1 MYYFFHPG
9 RWPIT
14 AAVLLLPLVFLTPA
28 LYGQGAA
35 PAASSRAVQ
44 LPLSAREPSTVT
56 IQQSTLPP
64 PGSSVNTSSLQIQV
78 SGGYNG
84 SVPGRDLPT
93 GPITLTL
100 QEAVTRGLQTNLG
113 IIGADAASMQARAQR
128 IQARSSLLPT
138 INGSIS
144 ENAQKINLAVEGF
157 SSSTLNIPVSF
168 PTVVGPFHYYDA
180 HGSLQQSLMDFTAVH
195 NLHSARQSEDAAG
208 FDTRQAREEIV
219 LSVAGVYLQLLASKA
234 EVQQQQAEIQYA
246 EASYQQAQA
255 QVDAGNKAPIE
266 ANRSL
271 VELQTERQ
279 RLRSLSGDLQKEQ
292 NLLARLIGLP
302 LGLEIMT
309 VEKLIPLPAGG
320 LPVDEAVRHAWAQ
333 RWDLKTV
340 EAQFRTAQEARKAAS
355 AERLPTVSLSGQYG
369 IQGINPDS
377 GAGVFQASVGVNI
390 PIFEGGRIHGD
401 AMQADAVV
409 ERRRADLQDER
420 GAVELSVRNAEIDL
434 DVADQQVVTAQSNR
448 ELALHTLQQ
457 SQDRFSVG
465 VADSVEVVNSQ
476 ESLAA
481 ADHDYVASL
490 FSQYISRI
498 AFAHAMGEAEKDL
511 PDLFKRNQP

>member
-168 PTVVGPFHYYDA
+168 PTVVGPFHY
-180 HGSLQQSLMDFTAVH
+180 
-195 NLHSARQSEDAAG
+195 
-208 FDTRQAREEIV
+208 
-219 LSVAGVYLQLLASKA
+219 
-234 EVQQQQAEIQYA
+234 
-246 EASYQQAQA
+246 
-255 QVDAGNKAPIE
+255 
-266 ANRSL
+266 
-271 VELQTERQ
+271 
-279 RLRSLSGDLQKEQ
+279 
-292 NLLARLIGLP
+292 
-302 LGLEIMT
+302 
-309 VEKLIPLPAGG
+309 
-320 LPVDEAVRHAWAQ
+320 
-333 RWDLKTV
+333 
-340 EAQFRTAQEARKAAS
+340 
-355 AERLPTVSLSGQYG
+355 
-369 IQGINPDS
+369 
-377 GAGVFQASVGVNI
+377 
-390 PIFEGGRIHGD
+390 
-401 AMQADAVV
+401 
-409 ERRRADLQDER
+409 
-420 GAVELSVRNAEIDL
+420 
-434 DVADQQVVTAQSNR
+434 
-448 ELALHTLQQ
+448 
-457 SQDRFSVG
+457 
-465 VADSVEVVNSQ
+465 
-476 ESLAA
+476 
-481 ADHDYVASL
+481 
-490 FSQYISRI
+490 
-498 AFAHAMGEAEKDL
+498 
-511 PDLFKRNQP
+511 